1 MHKGVS
7 MAQSKTDAQVDVKIA
22 SDEIVDKWF
31 VENFNGVVGMTV
43 EIYNKAHEA
52 KELLKKQLKG
62 E

>member
-1 MHKGVS
+1 

-43 EIYNKAHEA
+43 EIYNKAYEA